1 MAFSTEK
8 RIAPSGV
15 NTRDEQVSGTDDF
28 IDHAALA
35 TTTMATTTAMTAT
48 TAMTTTMTAAVPS
61 AMMTTAVTTIK
72 QDAAAQRQRCCN
84 QGDREQSLDT
94 HGYLL

>member
-35 TTTMATTTAMTAT
+35 TTTMATTTAMTA
-48 TAMTTTMTAAVPS
+48 AVPS